1 MKEFVISEVK
11 AETAVLLF
19 SLPLWQTPADAGAGE
34 DFTPEHRTFPQLM
47 KVPGVPEV
55 MCCFALYS
63 GVETVTGMW
72 AASYCTLVRGLDATT
87 AASWAS
93 LFYLGITGGRFLSGF
108 LTMRFTDHQMIRLG
122 QTLIAVG
129 IALLLLPGSA
139 ALPVGLVVI
148 GLGCAPIYPCIIHET
163 PSNFG
168 RSLSMSMTGIQ
179 MAAAYTGSTFLSPLF
194 GVLAQ
199 NITMQLYPWALL
211 AMLVLMFILSEQLH
225 KKTAARRAKN
235 S

>member
-1 MKEFVISEVK
+1 MLVALGI
-11 AETAVLLF
+11 LPIL
-19 SLPLWQTPADAGAGE
+19 LPLGNGA
-34 DFTPEHRTFPQLM
+34 
-47 KVPGVPEV
+47 
-55 MCCFALYS
+55 
-63 GVETVTGMW
+63 
-72 AASYCTLVRGLDATT
+72 LV
-87 AASWAS
+87 
-93 LFYLGITGGRFLSGF
+93 
-108 LTMRFTDHQMIRLG
+108 
-122 QTLIAVG
+122 
-129 IALLLLPGSA
+129 
-139 ALPVGLVVI
+139 VGLVTV

-225 KKTAARRAKN
+225 KKTAARRAGKN
-235 S
+235 